1 MNISTFQDDLLEL
14 SDFSKRMDKFIETE
28 HAFVE
33 GSLVVAL
40 SSKFGSG
47 KSTFLR
53 MWSSAIKASDSADK
67 PLVISLNA
75 WESDYNGD
83 PLFAIVSAL
92 AEVVRKE
99 KEEGAADTLL
109 EAARDFGWF
118 ATAIGSQISAKVT
131 GIDPV
136 AAGKI
141 AEKKKAARLNSIQ
154 APVDAFSLYEERK
167 KAMAALKEAIRGIV
181 ASASPRALFLVD
193 ELDRCRPDYAISYLE
208 TIKHLFDTKG
218 AVFVL
223 AADRLQLENSAKTAF
238 GLGLDFEEYYR
249 KFVHR
254 EVELPPISDNG
265 YARLA
270 QAYVPYYLAREKHRF
285 CYLNL
290 DSHHVN
296 NISELIGALK
306 LTPRQIQE
314 VFRTLGHIFETT
326 EGNKGRLL
334 WALGAGSIAMAAFRI
349 GAPKIFD
356 ALGHESLDPVDAAK
370 LLANVRGIS
379 RQRWWFTLFFT
390 GGGLQINAGE
400 SAEAVIKRT
409 RLIGEDESDYY
420 LGHLNQWQSAW
431 GDSGSSRFKQI
442 HEKIQHLSTWAK

>member
-1 MNISTFQDDLLEL
+1 MQMNIATFQDDLLEL
-14 SDFSKRMDKFIETE
+14 RDFSEQMEKFIDTE

-33 GSLVVAL
+33 GSLVIAL

-53 MWSSAIKASDSADK
+53 MWSSAIEARESDIK

-92 AEVVRKE
+92 AEVVQK
-99 KEEGAADTLL
+99 KGDAAGALL

-118 ATAIGSQISAKVT
+118 STAIGSQIATKLT

-136 AAGKI
+136 AAAEL
-141 AEKKKAARLNSIQ
+141 AEKKKAAQLESIQ
-154 APVDAFSLYEERK
+154 VPMDAFSIYEGRK
-167 KAMAALKEAIRGIV
+167 KAMAALKEAIREIV
-181 ASASPRALFLVD
+181 ASSSPRALFLVD
-193 ELDRCRPDYAISYLE
+193 ELDRCRPDYAIAYLE

-238 GLGLDFEEYYR
+238 GSELDFEEYYR

-270 QAYVPYYLAREKHRF
+270 QAYTRYYLEREGSRF
-285 CYLNL
+285 CFLKL
-290 DSHHVN
+290 DEHRIG

-326 EGNKGRLL
+326 EANRGRLL
-334 WALGAGSIAMAAFRI
+334 WCLGVGSIAMAALRI
-349 GAPKIFD
+349 GAPKIFQ
-356 ALGHESLDPVDAAK
+356 ALGNEKLNPIDAANF
-370 LLANVRGIS
+370 LTNARGIS
-379 RQRWWFTLFFT
+379 HPDWWFILFLT
-390 GGGLQINAGE
+390 GGGLQIENGE
-400 SAEAVIKRT
+400 SAEAVMKRAG
-409 RLIGEDESDYY
+409 LIDKDESDS
-420 LGHLNQWQSAW
+420 LRRDLSQWSIGWGHHTSN
-431 GDSGSSRFKQI
+431 RFKQI
-442 HEKIQHLSTWAK
+442 HEKIQQLSKWTK

>member
-1 MNISTFQDDLLEL
+1 MRMNIATFQDDLLEL
-14 SDFSKRMDKFIETE
+14 RDFSERMEKFIDTE

-33 GSLVVAL
+33 GSLVIAL

-53 MWSSAIKASDSADK
+53 MWSSALEARESDIK

-92 AEVVRKE
+92 AEVVQKKGE
-99 KEEGAADTLL
+99 AAGALL

-118 ATAIGSQISAKVT
+118 STAIGSQIATKLT

-136 AAGKI
+136 AAAEL
-141 AEKKKAARLNSIQ
+141 AEKKKAARLDSIQ
-154 APVDAFSLYEERK
+154 VPMDAFSIYEGRK
-167 KAMAALKEAIRGIV
+167 KAMAALKEAIREIV

-193 ELDRCRPDYAISYLE
+193 ELDRCRPDYAIAYLE

-238 GLGLDFEEYYR
+238 GSELDFEEYYR

-265 YARLA
+265 YAQLA
-270 QAYVPYYLAREKHRF
+270 QAYTRYYLERAGSRF
-285 CYLNL
+285 CFLKF
-290 DSHHVN
+290 DERRIG

-326 EGNKGRLL
+326 EGNRGQLL
-334 WALGAGSIAMAAFRI
+334 WCLGVGSIAMAALRI
-349 GAPKIFD
+349 GAPKIFE
-356 ALGHESLDPVDAAK
+356 ALGNEKLDPIDAANF
-370 LLANVRGIS
+370 LTNARGIS
-379 RQRWWFTLFFT
+379 YPNWWFTLFLT
-390 GGGLQINAGE
+390 GGGLQIENGE
-400 SAEAVIKRT
+400 SAEAVMKRAG
-409 RLIGEDESDYY
+409 LIDKDESDS
-420 LGHLNQWQSAW
+420 LRSDLSQWSSGW
-431 GDSGSSRFKQI
+431 GNGRSNRFKQI
-442 HEKIQHLSTWAK
+442 HEKIQQLSTWTK

>member
-1 MNISTFQDDLLEL
+1 MNISTFQDDLLDL
-14 SDFSKRMDKFIETE
+14 RDFSERMEKFIDTE
-28 HAFVE
+28 HTFVE

-53 MWSSAIKASDSADK
+53 MWSSAIEASDSARK

-92 AEVVRKE
+92 AEVVRKQGE
-99 KEEGAADTLL
+99 AADTLL
-109 EAARDFGWF
+109 DAARDFGWF
-118 ATAIGSQISAKVT
+118 ATAIGSQIATNVT

-136 AAGKI
+136 AAGEV

-154 APVDAFSLYEERK
+154 APVDAFSLYEGRK
-167 KAMAALKEAIRGIV
+167 KAMAALREAIRGIV

-193 ELDRCRPDYAISYLE
+193 ELDRCRPDYAISYLD

-238 GLGLDFEEYYR
+238 GSGLDFEEYYR

-270 QAYVPYYLAREKHRF
+270 QAYVHDYLEREGSRF
-285 CYLNL
+285 CFLEL
-290 DSHHVN
+290 DSYRVN

-326 EGNKGRLL
+326 EGNRGKLFWG
-334 WALGAGSIAMAAFRI
+334 LGVGSIAMAAFRI

-356 ALGHESLDPVDAAK
+356 ALGHESLDPIDAANF
-370 LLANVRGIS
+370 LLNTLGIS
-379 RQRWWFTLFFT
+379 QPKWWLALFIT
-390 GGGLQINAGE
+390 GGGLQTQKGE
-400 SAEAVIKRT
+400 SAEAVMKRSGM
-409 RLIGEDESDYY
+409 IDEDERDY
-420 LGHLNQWQSAW
+420 LGTNLSEWQSGW
-431 GDSGSSRFKQI
+431 GHYGSGRFKEI
-442 HEKIQHLSTWAK
+442 HGKIQQLSTRTK

>member
-1 MNISTFQDDLLEL
+1 ME
-14 SDFSKRMDKFIETE
+14 KFIDTE

-33 GSLVVAL
+33 GSLVIAL

-53 MWSSAIKASDSADK
+53 MWSSALEARESDIK

-92 AEVVRKE
+92 AEVVQKKGE
-99 KEEGAADTLL
+99 AAGALL

-118 ATAIGSQISAKVT
+118 STAIGSQIATKLT

-136 AAGKI
+136 AAAEL
-141 AEKKKAARLNSIQ
+141 AEKKKAARLDSIQ
-154 APVDAFSLYEERK
+154 VPMDAFSIYEGRK
-167 KAMAALKEAIRGIV
+167 KAMAALKEAIREIV

-193 ELDRCRPDYAISYLE
+193 ELDRCRPDYAIAYLE

-238 GLGLDFEEYYR
+238 GSELDFEEYYR

-270 QAYVPYYLAREKHRF
+270 QAYTRYYLEREGSRF
-285 CYLNL
+285 CFLKL
-290 DSHHVN
+290 DEHRIG
-296 NISELIGALK
+296 NISGLIGALK

-326 EGNKGRLL
+326 ERNRGQLL
-334 WALGAGSIAMAAFRI
+334 WCLGVGSIAMAALRI
-349 GAPKIFD
+349 GAPKIFE
-356 ALGHESLDPVDAAK
+356 ALGNEKLDPIDAANF
-370 LLANVRGIS
+370 LTNARGIS
-379 RQRWWFTLFFT
+379 YPDWWFTLFLT
-390 GGGLQINAGE
+390 GGGLQIENGE
-400 SAEAVIKRT
+400 SAEAVMKRAG
-409 RLIGEDESDYY
+409 LIDEDQSDS
-420 LGHLNQWQSAW
+420 LRRDLSHWSSGWGHH
-431 GDSGSSRFKQI
+431 SSNRFKQI
-442 HEKIQHLSTWAK
+442 HEKIQQLSTWTK

>member
-1 MNISTFQDDLLEL
+1 MNIATFQDDLLEL
-14 SDFSKRMDKFIETE
+14 RDFSERMEKFIDTE

-33 GSLVVAL
+33 GSLVIAL

-53 MWSSAIKASDSADK
+53 MWSSALEARESDIK

-92 AEVVRKE
+92 AEVVQKKGE
-99 KEEGAADTLL
+99 AAGALL

-118 ATAIGSQISAKVT
+118 STAIGSQIATKLT

-136 AAGKI
+136 AAAEL
-141 AEKKKAARLNSIQ
+141 AEKKKAARLDSIQ
-154 APVDAFSLYEERK
+154 VPMDAFSIYEGRK
-167 KAMAALKEAIRGIV
+167 KAMAALKEAIREIV

-193 ELDRCRPDYAISYLE
+193 ELDRCRPDYAIAYLE

-238 GLGLDFEEYYR
+238 GSELDFEEYYR

-270 QAYVPYYLAREKHRF
+270 QAYTRYYLEREGSRF
-285 CYLNL
+285 CFLKL
-290 DSHHVN
+290 DEHRIG
-296 NISELIGALK
+296 NISGLIGALK

-326 EGNKGRLL
+326 ERNRGQLL
-334 WALGAGSIAMAAFRI
+334 WCLGVGSIAMAALRI
-349 GAPKIFD
+349 GAPKIFE
-356 ALGHESLDPVDAAK
+356 ALGNEKLDPIDAANF
-370 LLANVRGIS
+370 LTNARGIS
-379 RQRWWFTLFFT
+379 YPDWWFTLFLT
-390 GGGLQINAGE
+390 GGGLQIENGE
-400 SAEAVIKRT
+400 SAEAVMKRAG
-409 RLIGEDESDYY
+409 LIDEDQSDS
-420 LGHLNQWQSAW
+420 LRRDLSHWSSGWGHH
-431 GDSGSSRFKQI
+431 SSNRFKQI
-442 HEKIQHLSTWAK
+442 HEKIQQLSTWTK

>member
-1 MNISTFQDDLLEL
+1 MNIATFQDDLLEL
-14 SDFSKRMDKFIETE
+14 RDFSERMEKFIDTE

-33 GSLVVAL
+33 GSLVIAL

-53 MWSSAIKASDSADK
+53 MWSSALEARESDIK

-92 AEVVRKE
+92 AEVVQKKGE
-99 KEEGAADTLL
+99 AAGALL

-118 ATAIGSQISAKVT
+118 STAIGSQIATKLT

-136 AAGKI
+136 AAAEL
-141 AEKKKAARLNSIQ
+141 AEKKKAARLDSIQ
-154 APVDAFSLYEERK
+154 VPMDAFSIYEGRK
-167 KAMAALKEAIRGIV
+167 KAMAALKEAIREIV

-193 ELDRCRPDYAISYLE
+193 ELDRCRPDYAIAYLE

-238 GLGLDFEEYYR
+238 GSELDFEEYYR

-265 YARLA
+265 YAQLA
-270 QAYVPYYLAREKHRF
+270 QAYTRYYLERAGSRF
-285 CYLNL
+285 CFLKF
-290 DSHHVN
+290 DERRIG

-326 EGNKGRLL
+326 EGNRGQLL
-334 WALGAGSIAMAAFRI
+334 WCLGVGSIAMAALRI
-349 GAPKIFD
+349 GAPKIFE
-356 ALGHESLDPVDAAK
+356 ALGNEKLDPIDAANF
-370 LLANVRGIS
+370 LTNARGIS
-379 RQRWWFTLFFT
+379 YPNWWFTLFLT
-390 GGGLQINAGE
+390 GGGLQIENGE
-400 SAEAVIKRT
+400 SAEAVMKRAG
-409 RLIGEDESDYY
+409 LIDKDESDS
-420 LGHLNQWQSAW
+420 LRSDLSQWSSGW
-431 GDSGSSRFKQI
+431 GNGRSNRFKQI
-442 HEKIQHLSTWAK
+442 HEKIQQLSTWTK